1 MPPGGPVSQ
10 SFLAKLQEAAAR
22 NESLLCV
29 GLDPDPALMPIEDVA
44 AFNRVI
50 IEATSDLVCCYKPNI
65 AFYEALGESGYRAL
79 RETLE
84 MVPGH
89 IPVLVDAKRGDV
101 GNTASAYARALFD
114 VLGVDAVTINAYGG
128 RDACEPFLSRAE
140 RGVFVWCRSSNPGAG
155 DLQDLPVAEGGSRP
169 LWQAVAL
176 RAREWNERGNVGLV
190 LGATY
195 PEQVG
200 EARRLCPEMPILLP
214 AIGAQGGDL
223 AASVRAGLDAAGG
236 GLIVSASRS
245 VLYASRGRD
254 FGLAARAEASRL
266 REAIDRERAAT
277 GGS

>member
-1 MPPGGPVSQ
+1 VSQ

-22 NESLLCV
+22 NQSLLCV
-29 GLDPDPALMPIEDVA
+29 GLDPDPALMRIEDVA
-44 AFNRVI
+44 AFNRAI

-79 RETLE
+79 RETLA

-114 VLGVDAVTINAYGG
+114 VLGADAVTINAYGG

-140 RGVFVWCRSSNPGAG
+140 RGVFVWCRSSNAGAG
-155 DLQDLPVAEGGSRP
+155 DLQDLSVAGEGGSRP

-223 AASVRAGLDAAGG
+223 AASVRAGLDAEGG

-245 VLYASRGRD
+245 VLYASRGPD

-266 REAIDRERAAT
+266 REAIDRERAAA